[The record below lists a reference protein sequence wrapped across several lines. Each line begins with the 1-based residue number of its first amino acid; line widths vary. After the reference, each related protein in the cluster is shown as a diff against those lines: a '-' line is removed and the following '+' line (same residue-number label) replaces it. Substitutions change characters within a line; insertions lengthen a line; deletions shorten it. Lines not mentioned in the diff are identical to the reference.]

1 MRNIKLYEDFI
12 AESMGTITWIVMTK
26 TGKIVLNTKE
36 EEKARK
42 KSEESSDYVLYFRKG
57 QDPVRRA

>member
-12 AESMGTITWIVMTK
+12 AESTGVTWIVMTK
-26 TGKIVLNTKE
+26 AGKIVLNTKDE
-36 EEKARK
+36 ETARK
-42 KSEESSDYVLYFRKG
+42 KNEESSDYVLYFRKG